1 MQFAVIAKEPVP
13 GRVKTRLC
21 PPFTPEEAA
30 LLATAAL
37 RDTLAAVG
45 ATPASRHVLVLD
57 GQSGSWLPPGFVV
70 MAQRG
75 RDLGARLGAAFA
87 DCAGSRDEPTVLVGM
102 DTPQLTTRQL
112 LEAADMLTRAK
123 HGRRRAVIGPAL
135 DGGFWLIGLSRADT
149 RVFRGVTM
157 SSSRTFD
164 EQAQQLRRCGFEVQ
178 VTDVMRDVDSAGDAA
193 AVAAASSGTNF
204 ARQYGALLP
213 ASLSS
218 ASGPR

>member
-21 PPFTPEEAA
+21 PPFTSDEAA

-75 RDLGARLGAAFA
+75 RNLGARLGAAFA
-87 DCAGSRDEPTVLVGM
+87 DCAGSTDEPTVLVGM

-112 LEAADMLTRAK
+112 LEAADMLTLAEQ
-123 HGRRRAVIGPAL
+123 GRRRAVIGPAL
-135 DGGFWLIGLSRADT
+135 DGGFWLIGLSHADP

-193 AVAAASSGTNF
+193 AVAAASAGTNF
-204 ARQYGALLP
+204 AQQYSALLP